1 MRFAKILSVATLPM
15 FLFAC
20 SDSNSGNYVNNPGAE
35 NPPEEQPNDSIPKK
49 IPDEELKPIARDY
62 SLVWQGQGT
71 AESPFLI
78 TNEQD
83 LSSLAFYVNDSSMTF
98 KGNFFKLTADIALTK
113 AWSPIGIFGKN
124 ALGYGNRVFSGSF
137 DGASK
142 TISGLTISDTAAYS
156 GLFGLVRGGTISN
169 VVIKDAKM
177 NVGSVAGVLAG
188 LADSVT
194 VENCTIDNAEVKGAD
209 RVGGLVGEAKNVTVT
224 NVSVTGSV
232 SGTNNIGG
240 ALGSVLNGVLTN
252 LTNSATVSGKSTVG
266 GVVGGSSSV
275 SGESSITSALNY
287 GAVSGSKDVGG
298 VIATL
303 SSTKLE
309 KSGNYGAVT
318 ADENQISTVGGVVAV
333 ASNKS
338 SVNEVFNT
346 ATVTVKKVQAAG
358 GVIGNLKAVTATNLF
373 NQGEVSGQASKI
385 GGLVGIVDNDAKLES
400 GYNSAKVPD
409 NNFSGTVAGK
419 VNSSATITNV
429 YYDKTVSGDCSDPA
443 KCLAIAESMGVSSPT
458 GFATEEMKS
467 STFVATLN
475 GAGAVW
481 SIDPAK
487 FGGYPSFS
495 WAK

>member
-20 SDSNSGNYVNNPGAE
+20 SDSNSGNFANNPGPE
-35 NPPEEQPNDSIPKK
+35 TPPEEQKDSIPENT
-49 IPDEELKPIARDY
+49 PDSLLKPITRDY
-62 SLVWQGQGT
+62 SLIWQGQGT

-113 AWSPIGIFGKN
+113 AWSPIGIYGKN
-124 ALGYGNRVFSGSF
+124 AYGLGNRVFSGSF

-142 TISGLTISDTAAYS
+142 TISGLTINDTAAYS
-156 GLFGLVRGGTISN
+156 GLFGLVRGGSISN

-194 VENCTIDNAEVKGAD
+194 VENCVIDGAEVKGAD
-209 RVGGLVGEAKNVTVT
+209 RVGGLVGEAKYVTIT

-240 ALGSVLNGVLTN
+240 ALGSVQNGVLTS

-266 GVVGGSSSV
+266 GVVGGAASV
-275 SGESSITSALNY
+275 SGESSITSAVNY
-287 GAVSGSKDVGG
+287 GAVSGTKDVGG
-298 VIATL
+298 VVATL

-318 ADENQISTVGGVVAV
+318 ADESQIGTVGGVVAV

-346 ATVTVKKVQAAG
+346 ATITVKKVQAAG
-358 GVIGNLKAVTATNLF
+358 GVIGSLKAVTATNLF
-373 NQGEVSGQASKI
+373 NQGEISGQASNV

-400 GYNSAKVPD
+400 GYNAAKVPD
-409 NNFSGTVAGK
+409 NNLSGMVAGK
-419 VNSSATITNV
+419 VSSTATVANV
-429 YYDKTVSGDCSDPA
+429 YYDKTVAGDLLVVANSFGME
-443 KCLAIAESMGVSSPT
+443 LPT
-458 GFATEEMKS
+458 GYATADMKAA
-467 STFVATLN
+467 TFVATLN